1 MADSTLWALLSAISM
16 LSAVMMAAFAYRLN
30 EKWTEIVNKQD
41 ELLDKMDSE
50 WVKYFNMVARR
61 EWHDRD

>member
-1 MADSTLWALLSAISM
+1 MAIIAAFAIIA
-16 LSAVMMAAFAYRLN
+16 AVLMAAFAYRLN

-61 EWHDRD
+61 EWHDKD